1 MKQRHVF
8 FAAFFSSM
16 AVVLCA
22 FGLLYMVI
30 DLRVSETDTP
40 QNQVPMKMPGVEDSK
55 TVFVAMGDEEAP
67 YFFLFKFNAIQ
78 DKIGILGLSPSYEW
92 EESGGTVQDSYD
104 KAGVLQC
111 ITDIQ
116 EYLGINVDYYIQCSW
131 QQLAQITG
139 ELEDFGID
147 EMSENLPVPIKN
159 FLLKNA
165 ENIDADTLI
174 NALDKAGGLLDNQLG
189 LAFMN
194 ECAYLLIKHNLDSLC
209 RGPGQ
214 TISDMYSRLDTNLNT
229 RALERFE
236 NIIGFFQLSE
246 PQFSRQI
253 IVKGDSDGAQKAQE
267 VFS

>member
-22 FGLLYMVI
+22 FGLLYMII

-40 QNQVPMKMPGVEDSK
+40 QKQVPMKMPGVEDSK
-55 TVFVAMGDEEAP
+55 TVFVAVGDEESP

-78 DKIGILGLSPSYEW
+78 DKIGILGISPSYVW
-92 EESGGTVQDSYD
+92 EETGISVQESYE

-116 EYLGINVDYYIQCSW
+116 EQLDINVNYYIQCSW
-131 QQLAQITG
+131 RQLAQILG
-139 ELEDFGID
+139 GLEDVGID
-147 EMSENLPVPIKN
+147 EMSENLPVPVKN
-159 FLLKNA
+159 FLMKNA

-194 ECAYLLIKHNLDSLC
+194 ECAYLLIKHNLDNLC

-214 TISDMYSRLDTNLNT
+214 TISDLYSQLDTNLNT

-236 NIIGFFQLSE
+236 NIISFFQLSE

-253 IVKGDSDGAQKAQE
+253 IVKGDSDAAQKARE